1 MILEDESSKNKEMQR
16 VELDISGMTCT
27 SCANRIERRLNK
39 VDGVKATVNFAT
51 ERATVVFEPSSIGV
65 DGLLKEVEAAGY
77 EAQLPR
83 PQRIEEEPKRIT
95 DLGKDIDSKGDTLRQ
110 RLIISGI
117 LSVPVLILS
126 MVPYLEFRN
135 WQWLAFA
142 MAAPVVF
149 YAGWPF
155 HRAAWRNLKH
165 HSTSMDTLVSL
176 GSLAA
181 FFWSF
186 YALVFGS
193 AGLPGFKMSF
203 VITATVDPNHPD
215 IYLDTAAFLVFV
227 ILLGRLLEY
236 RGKERSAKFIADLEY
251 DNSYDVTVL
260 IDGQEYQRHGSELR
274 VGDVFVV
281 NTGDKIPTDAVVIG
295 GEAKVDLSLLSGESQ
310 PVTIVPNDEVF
321 GGSINV
327 QGRIVA
333 SVTKVGSDAL
343 VGQILNTVIE
353 AQSKKARIQRTVDK
367 VSSVFVPVVVF
378 VALATFVFRVAI
390 GEGFDE
396 ALAVSIATLVVA
408 CPCALG
414 LATPMALL
422 VGGGRAAKF
431 GVLIRGPEALESAGH
446 LDVAVLDKTGTL
458 TYGEMRVERFVAVS
472 ESFEE
477 ISILPL
483 ILAVETPSTHPVARA
498 LQRYVKRYE
507 LQDVCE
513 VTGFE
518 SVDGLGVKGSV
529 NGKEIVVG
537 SFQLIKDSVPDL
549 DVEGTLKDRFP
560 RDLRSSLAFV
570 VIDSVLVGYYIIS
583 DVIRTD
589 AKEALE
595 RLRRIV
601 PRIVIL
607 SGDSDSVVSSVAN
620 ELGVSEYQSE
630 CSPWDKV
637 NFITALLD
645 QGERVLMIGDGTND
659 AGALSLSTLGVA
671 LAGGT
676 DIAKRSGDIV
686 VLNGGLTQA
695 VDGVE
700 VARKTLSTIHSNLF
714 WAFGYNVIAIPLAV
728 FGLVNP
734 VIAGT
739 AMAFSSVFVVGNSM
753 RIFSFSP
760 RRAEDTL
767 GKSNIS

>member
-1 MILEDESSKNKEMQR
+1 MILAGESSKDSALEQ

-39 VDGVKATVNFAT
+39 VAGVKATVNFAT
-51 ERATVVFEPSSIGV
+51 ERATVVFEPSSIDV
-65 DGLLKEVEAAGY
+65 SGLLREVEAAGY
-77 EAQLPR
+77 EAQLPQ
-83 PQRIEEEPKRIT
+83 PQRSVDESTTLGDSERET
-95 DLGKDIDSKGDTLRQ
+95 DAKGGALHQ
-110 RLIISGI
+110 RLVISGF
-117 LSVPVLILS
+117 LSVPVLVLS
-126 MVPYLEFRN
+126 MVPYIEFRD

-149 YAGWPF
+149 YGGWPF

-165 HSTSMDTLVSL
+165 GSTSMDTLVSL
-176 GSLAA
+176 GSLGA

-186 YALVFGS
+186 YALFFGP

-203 VITATVDPNHPD
+203 VISATVDPSHPD

-227 ILLGRLLEY
+227 ILLGRVLEF
-236 RGKERSAKFIADLEY
+236 RGKERSAKFISDLEY
-251 DNSYDVTVL
+251 DNSYDVTVVV
-260 IDGQEYQRHGSELR
+260 DGREYQRHGSELR

-281 NTGDKIPTDAVVIG
+281 NTGEKIPTDAVVISG
-295 GEAKVDLSLLSGESQ
+295 QAKVDLSLLSGESQ
-310 PVTIVPNDEVF
+310 PVTVSTNDEVF
-321 GGSINV
+321 GGSLNV
-327 QGRIVA
+327 QGRIV
-333 SVTKVGSDAL
+333 SRVTKVGSEAL
-343 VGQILNTVIE
+343 VGQILKTVIE
-353 AQSKKARIQRTVDK
+353 AQSKKARVQRSVDK

-378 VALATFVFRVAI
+378 IALATFVLRVLI
-390 GEGFDE
+390 GEGLDE

-422 VGGGRAAKF
+422 VGGGRAAKL

-458 TYGEMRVERFVAVS
+458 TYGEMRVERFVAIS
-472 ESFEE
+472 ESFDER
-477 ISILPL
+477 SILPF

-498 LQRYVKRYE
+498 LQRYVRQYE
-507 LQDVCE
+507 VQDVYE
-513 VTGFE
+513 VMEFE
-518 SVDGLGVKGSV
+518 SIDGLGVKGSV
-529 NGKEIVVG
+529 KGKEIVVG
-537 SFQLIKDSVPDL
+537 GYQLIKESFAGLDL
-549 DVEGTLKDRFP
+549 EGILEDKLP

-570 VIDSVLVGYYIIS
+570 SIDGELIGCYVVS
-583 DVIRTD
+583 DVVRSD
-589 AKEALE
+589 AREALE

-601 PRIVIL
+601 SRVVVL
-607 SGDSDSVVSSVAN
+607 SGDLDSVVSSVAH

-630 CSPWDKV
+630 CSPWDKA

-645 QGERVLMIGDGTND
+645 QGNKVLMIGDGTND
-659 AGALSLSTLGVA
+659 AGALSLATLGVA

-700 VARKTLSTIHSNLF
+700 VARKTLSTIRSNLF

-753 RIFSFSP
+753 RIFSFNP
-760 RRAEDTL
+760 RRRSVTTQGDSTT
-767 GKSNIS
+767 